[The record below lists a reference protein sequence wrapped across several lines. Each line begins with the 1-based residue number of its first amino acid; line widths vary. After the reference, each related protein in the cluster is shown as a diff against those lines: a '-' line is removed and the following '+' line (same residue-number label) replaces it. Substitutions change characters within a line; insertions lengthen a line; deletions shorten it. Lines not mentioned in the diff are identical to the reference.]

1 MSYPSTKI
9 ILADHD
15 EELRN
20 SLEVF
25 LERLGY
31 DVISTGEA
39 ETAYTE
45 IQKEHPAILI
55 SGNQLED
62 MPGIQLVHRLRRE
75 YPQIEVI
82 LVVDEGDISTGVE
95 GLRLGASDYIHKPV
109 KSEAL
114 EVLLKRA
121 LDRRDK
127 SFLIQRYRKNYES
140 VNRNKILLQQLFDSV
155 PCYISLQDEN
165 FRLTG
170 ANKRFKEDF
179 GDYVGSYCYEVY
191 KHRPEPCINCP
202 VAATFHDGEPHQT
215 EEVVT
220 SQSGEQYN
228 VLTWT
233 APIRDVS
240 GRITQVMEMST
251 NITQIRKLENHLTS
265 LGLLLGSMSHSIRG
279 LLTALDGGIYRLET
293 GINKGDQER
302 INGALETVKGTI
314 QRIRSMVLDI
324 LYYTKDRDL
333 NWTRVNVF
341 DFVNQVVALI
351 RPKTEKYGIAF
362 QYDFHQADAFFEIDA
377 GLLSSALV
385 NILENSIDA
394 CIDDRSN
401 DKSFEVIFDI
411 TVEQDHVAFEV
422 TDNGIGMDRQMR
434 ENLFTLFF
442 SSKGYR
448 GTGLGLFIANQV
460 VEQHG
465 GSIDV
470 TSELGKGSRFR
481 IRVPKVIPKDIK
493 QPKDFEKEDKT

>member
-1 MSYPSTKI
+1 MFPGTKI
-9 ILADHD
+9 LLVDQD
-15 EELRN
+15 EELRS

-25 LERLGY
+25 LERLGF
-31 DVISTGEA
+31 DVISTGKA
-39 ETAYTE
+39 EIAFTE
-45 IQKEHPAILI
+45 IQKDHPAVVM

-62 MPGIQLVHRLRRE
+62 MPGIQLLRRLRRE
-75 YPQIEVI
+75 YPQIEMI

-109 KSEAL
+109 NSEAL
-114 EVLLKRA
+114 QVLLKRA
-121 LDRRDK
+121 LDRREK
-127 SFLIQRYRKNYES
+127 GFLIQRYRKNYES

-179 GDYVGSYCYEVY
+179 GDYLGSHCYEVY
-191 KHRPEPCINCP
+191 KHRSEPCISCP
-202 VAATFHDGEPHQT
+202 VEATFHDGEPHQT

-240 GRITQVMEMST
+240 GKITQVMEMST
-251 NITQIRKLENHLTS
+251 NITQIRKLESHLTS
-265 LGLLLGSMSHSIRG
+265 LGLLLGSMSHGIRG

-293 GINKGDQER
+293 GIEKGEQER
-302 INGALETVKGTI
+302 IDGALETVKATI

-324 LYYTKDRDL
+324 LYYTKDREL
-333 NWTRVNVF
+333 NWTRVNVL
-341 DFVNQVVALI
+341 DFANQVAGLI
-351 RPKTEKYGIAF
+351 RPKAEKYNIAF
-362 QYDFHQADAFFEIDA
+362 QYDFHQADTFFEIDA

-394 CIDDRSN
+394 CIDDRSS
-401 DKSFEVIFDI
+401 DKSYEVIFNI
-411 TVEQDHVAFEV
+411 TVNKDHVVFEAI
-422 TDNGIGMDRQMR
+422 DNGTGMDRQMR

-465 GSIDV
+465 GTIDV
-470 TSELGKGSRFR
+470 TSELGKGSCFR
-481 IRVPKVIPKDIK
+481 INVPKVIPEDVKYAKDCG
-493 QPKDFEKEDKT
+493 KEDNT